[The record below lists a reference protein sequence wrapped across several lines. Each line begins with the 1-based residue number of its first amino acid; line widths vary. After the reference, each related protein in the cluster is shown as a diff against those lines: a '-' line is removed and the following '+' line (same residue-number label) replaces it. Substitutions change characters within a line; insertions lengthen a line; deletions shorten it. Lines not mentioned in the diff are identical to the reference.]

1 MNRRTLAAA
10 VIVVLAISTAL
21 LSAYVYG
28 LGRSQGSVDQPKPSI
43 SVTGEGWADV
53 RPDLAAAQIGV
64 QTRDQDAGR
73 AVEANNQKAQA
84 VIEAIRALGI
94 AEADILTSQFSVYG
108 QEGFDKETGEPSGAV
123 TYIVDNT
130 VSVTIR
136 DLSQVGPVLD
146 AALGAG
152 ANTVQNLSFTV
163 EDQTAALREAR
174 DKALADAKARAEQI
188 AQGAGIEL
196 GSLLNLSESQF
207 GGPIPLAEAVRAEG
221 LGGRLAAVALAP
233 VSSGTFR
240 VQLQVYV
247 TYEIK

>member
-1 MNRRTLAAA
+1 MSRRIITAV

-21 LSAYVYG
+21 LAAYVYG
-28 LGRSQGSVDQPKPSI
+28 LGQSRGGVDQPKPSL

-53 RPDLAAAQIGV
+53 RPDLATAQIGV
-64 QTRDQDAGR
+64 QTRDTDAGE
-73 AVEANNQKAQA
+73 AVSANNQKAQA
-84 VIEAIRALGI
+84 VIEAIQALGI

-108 QEGFDKETGEPSGAV
+108 QEEFDKETGEPSGRV

-152 ANTVQNLSFTV
+152 ANTIQNLSFTV
-163 EDQTAALREAR
+163 EDRTAALAEAR

-196 GSLLNLSESQF
+196 GDVLNLSESEF
-207 GGPIPLAEAVRAEG
+207 GGPIPLPEAIRG
-221 LGGRLAAVALAP
+221 LGGGEAAALPSVP

-247 TYEIK
+247 TYGIK